1 LVCVSPARTAQS
13 NLNRVLT
20 SNSNLAFDPSIS
32 ISNSIP
38 IEISI
43 HEHTRTDSIA
53 SVILAGIISILLL
66 AHYFLAFRTKR
77 EDKTVK
83 VQGAKFLLSISFLL
97 FVIGVSAVVLPEWI
111 EWDAAEMM

>member
-1 LVCVSPARTAQS
+1 MSPTS
-13 NLNRVLT
+13 DGSSFCYLDRVLT
-20 SNSNLAFDPSIS
+20 SNYDLESEPSIS
-32 ISNSIP
+32 ISTSFSISITIP
-38 IEISI
+38 IPI
-43 HEHTRTDSIA
+43 HTHTPTHSIA

-97 FVIGVSAVVLPEWI
+97 FVIGVSAVQPSCPSGS
-111 EWDAAEMM
+111 